1 MNTKKLFATLLVA
14 GMLLTGC
21 GLKNSQA
28 IIKINDST
36 ITQKDFDTMLDKQ
49 IAMSPFAKIG
59 MGDIKQNKNGVF
71 YLMTERAVVT
81 QLVVQNILDQEAKAR
96 GIRVS
101 NRELNS
107 AIDKV
112 IDQLGGKDRLSA
124 LLKQNNVTIADFK
137 NDMRNQVKMEK
148 LARSVKNV
156 KVSDKEAKDFY
167 NKNIDKFKHG
177 EQVRASH
184 ILLSA
189 DPIQVSQEIASSSKK
204 QLSQEELTKRTAAK
218 IKENEALANKLSS
231 ELKLDNSK
239 FAAYAKKY
247 SQDQGS
253 AQKGGDL
260 GFFEAKAMVPE
271 FSKAAFAAKPNTV
284 IGPVRSQFG
293 YHIIL
298 VVDRKPA
305 GIEPFNKVKN
315 NLKQNMQGEKELKA
329 LDEIVNAAK
338 KKSKIVYLDKQ
349 YDPEEITKKLNTAL
363 SGMQKNAN
371 RQQKPVKK

>member
-36 ITQKDFDTMLDKQ
+36 ITQKDFDIMLDKQ